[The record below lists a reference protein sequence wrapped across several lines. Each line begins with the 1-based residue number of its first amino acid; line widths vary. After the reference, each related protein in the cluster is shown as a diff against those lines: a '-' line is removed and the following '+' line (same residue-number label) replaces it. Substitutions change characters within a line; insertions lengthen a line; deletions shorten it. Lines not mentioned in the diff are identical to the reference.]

1 MATLL
6 TAPGG
11 YHRISAMF
19 GGSSTFGAETPNA
32 GSSTEQWKNDTTWY
46 GTSGDACSSSAGGG
60 VRSAGDNGKDHWQ
73 NNKIGNTQGHY
84 LSTEITGFKFKAS
97 QESGAGHGLYIR
109 RYGFLLAKKDRS
121 QYYFYDAGGVLSR
134 GSSGTKDYSHNFS
147 RTILNQYLSN
157 GWVFTE
163 LRYQVSSQ
171 GGTGSRSTSVIV
183 YDFQFNYVNESGK
196 QVILPI
202 KRPWADRNNF
212 KIA

>member
-1 MATLL
+1 METLL
-6 TAPGG
+6 TTPGG
-11 YHRISAMF
+11 YDRISAMF
-19 GGSSTFGAETPNA
+19 GGSGTFGAETPNA
-32 GSSTEQWKNDTTWY
+32 GGSTEEWKNDTTWW
-46 GTSGDACSSSAGGG
+46 GTSGDVCSSSAGGG
-60 VRSAGDNGKDHWQ
+60 VGSSGDNGKDHWQ

-97 QESGAGHGLYIR
+97 QDSGAGHGLYIR

-134 GSSGTKDYSHNFS
+134 GNYGTKSYSHDFS
-147 RTILNQYLSN
+147 RTILNTYLGN
-157 GWVFTE
+157 GWVFAE

-171 GGTGSRSTSVIV
+171 GGTGSRTTSVIV
-183 YDFQFNYVNESGK
+183 YDFQFNYVSSSGK
-196 QVILPI
+196 QLILPI